1 MIKKEKP
8 RLKNYSKSDLIYI
21 CSYSFYKY
29 FRSCKKFDKLFLVN
43 FFNDLNKYNKP
54 KTKKEKTKKK
64 KLNLYYAASELYSDF
79 TVMNTMNYQMLKE
92 RRRSPN
98 IILIIYFLKCV
109 IMVTGKLMKNN

>member
-29 FRSCKKFDKLFLVN
+29 
-43 FFNDLNKYNKP
+43 NKP
-54 KTKKEKTKKK
+54 KRKKEKTKKK

-92 RRRSPN
+92 RKRSPN
-98 IILIIYFLKCV
+98 IILIIYFLKRV